1 MTAIEI
7 VSIAV
12 TGLGS
17 LGGVIKYVENKHQ
30 KLHDEIHDLKE
41 KIHALEL
48 ESIRSDDNIKKHI
61 HGCVNFKLKPGLE
74 NL

>member
-1 MTAIEI
+1 MTTVEI
-7 VSIAV
+7 VSVIV
-12 TGLGS
+12 GGLGS
-17 LGGVIKYVENKHQ
+17 VGGIIKYVEAKHQ

-41 KIHALEL
+41 KIHSLEL
-48 ESIRSDDNIKKHI
+48 ESIKSDDNIKKHI

>member
-30 KLHDEIHDLKE
+30 KLHDEIHDLKN
-41 KIHALEL
+41 KIHQLEL
-48 ESIRSDDNIKKHI
+48 ESIKSDDNIKKHI

>member
-1 MTAIEI
+1 MTGIEI
-7 VSIAV
+7 TSIV
-12 TGLGS
+12 VGGLG
-17 LGGVIKYVENKHQ
+17 LIGGVVGYVEKKHT

-41 KIHALEL
+41 KIHQLEL
-48 ESIRSDDNIKKHI
+48 DSIKSDDNIKKHI

>member
-17 LGGVIKYVENKHQ
+17 LGGVIKYVEAKHQ
-30 KLHDEIHDLKE
+30 KLHDEIHDLKN
-41 KIHALEL
+41 KIHQLEL
-48 ESIRSDDNIKKHI
+48 ESNKSDDNIKRHI